1 MTKFVGTPLRGF
13 DFNTVAS
20 EALSARV
27 SSDSVARIRID
38 AGGKITWGSG
48 SATGDTNL
56 YRSDSNTLTTD
67 DVFVATGG
75 MVTLTTNGAPNAS
88 LPNGALAV
96 DTTNHV
102 FYYRSNSTCTQVS
115 AGEGGGG
122 GGGGANVTISST
134 APTSPENGDLWYNN
148 VGNLLYIYDSGSW
161 DTVSGAVAL
170 PDLDGGDI
178 LLPELYEAE
187 VTNGVIAVFDGGVA
201 A

>member
-1 MTKFVGTPLRGF
+1 MTKFVGSPLRGF
-13 DFNTVAS
+13 GFSTVS
-20 EALSARV
+20 DEALSARV
-27 SSDSVARIRID
+27 NSDAVPRIRID

-48 SATGDTNL
+48 SAAGDTNL

-67 DVFVATGG
+67 DVFVATNG
-75 MVTLTTNGAPNAS
+75 MVTLTTNGAPNVS

-102 FYYRSNSTCTQVS
+102 FYYRSNSTWTQVS
-115 AGEGGGG
+115 AGEG

-134 APTSPENGDLWYNN
+134 APADPENGDLWYNN
-148 VGNLLYIYDSGSW
+148 VSNLLYIYDSGSW

-170 PDLDGGDI
+170 PDLDGGNI
-178 LLPELYEAE
+178 SLPELYEAE
-187 VTNGVIAVFDGGVA
+187 VTNGVIAVFDGGIA

>member
-13 DFNTVAS
+13 DFSTVAS

-27 SSDSVARIRID
+27 NSDTVPRIRID

-48 SATGDTNL
+48 SAAGDTNI
-56 YRSDSNTLTTD
+56 YRSSENTLTTD

-102 FYYRSNSTCTQVS
+102 FYYRSNSTWTQVS
-115 AGEGGGG
+115 AGE

-134 APTSPENGDLWYNN
+134 APADPDNGDLWYNN
-148 VGNLLYIYDSGSW
+148 VSNLLYIYDSGSW

-170 PDLDGGDI
+170 PDLDGGNI
-178 LLPELYEAE
+178 SLPELYEAE

>member
-1 MTKFVGTPLRGF
+1 MTKFVGSPLRGF
-13 DFNTVAS
+13 DFSTVAD

-27 SSDSVARIRID
+27 HSDTVPRIRID
-38 AGGKITWGSG
+38 AGGKITWGAG
-48 SATGDTNL
+48 DAAGDTNI
-56 YRSDSNTLTTD
+56 YRSSANTLTTD

-75 MVTLTTNGAPNAS
+75 MVTLTTNGVPNTA

-102 FYYRSNSTCTQVS
+102 FYYRSNSTWTQVT
-115 AGEGGGG
+115 GGGG
-122 GGGGANVTISST
+122 GGNANVTISST
-134 APTSPENGDLWYNN
+134 APADPENGDLWYNN
-148 VGNLLYIYDSGSW
+148 VSNLLYIYDSGSW

-170 PDLDGGDI
+170 PDLDGGNI
-178 LLPELYEAE
+178 SLPELYEAE

>member
-13 DFNTVAS
+13 DFSTVAS

-27 SSDSVARIRID
+27 NSDTVPRIRID

-48 SATGDTNL
+48 SAAGDTNI
-56 YRSDSNTLTTD
+56 YRSSENTLTTD

-102 FYYRSNSTCTQVS
+102 FYYRSNSTWTQVS
-115 AGEGGGG
+115 A

-134 APTSPENGDLWYNN
+134 APADPDNGDLWYNN
-148 VGNLLYIYDSGSW
+148 VSNLLYIRDGGSW

-170 PDLDGGDI
+170 PDLDGGNI
-178 LLPELYEAE
+178 SLPELYEAE
-187 VTNGVIAVFDGGVA
+187 VTNGVIAVFDGGIA

>member
-13 DFNTVAS
+13 DFSTVAS

-27 SSDSVARIRID
+27 NSDTVPRIRID

-48 SATGDTNL
+48 SAAGDTNI
-56 YRSDSNTLTTD
+56 YRSSENTLTTD

-75 MVTLTTNGAPNAS
+75 MVTLTTNGVPNTA

-102 FYYRSNSTCTQVS
+102 FYYRSNSTWTQVS
-115 AGEGGGG
+115 A

-134 APTSPENGDLWYNN
+134 APADPDNGDLWYNN
-148 VGNLLYIYDSGSW
+148 TTSLLYIYDSGSW

-170 PDLDGGDI
+170 PDLDGGNI
-178 LLPELYEAE
+178 SLPELYEAE

>member
-13 DFNTVAS
+13 DFSTVAS

-27 SSDSVARIRID
+27 NSDTVPRIRID

-48 SATGDTNL
+48 SAAGDTNI
-56 YRSDSNTLTTD
+56 YRSSENTLTTD

-75 MVTLTTNGAPNAS
+75 MVTLTTNGAPNTS

-102 FYYRSNSTCTQVS
+102 FYYRSNSTWTQVS
-115 AGEGGGG
+115 A

-134 APTSPENGDLWYNN
+134 APADPDNGDLWYNN
-148 VGNLLYIYDSGSW
+148 VSNLLYIRDGGSW

-170 PDLDGGDI
+170 PDLDGGNI
-178 LLPELYEAE
+178 SLPELYEAE
-187 VTNGVIAVFDGGVA
+187 VTNGVIAVFDGGIA

>member
-13 DFNTVAS
+13 DFSTVAS

-27 SSDSVARIRID
+27 NSDTVPRIRID

-48 SATGDTNL
+48 SAAGDTNI
-56 YRSDSNTLTTD
+56 YRSSENTLTTD

-88 LPNGALAV
+88 MPNGALAV

-102 FYYRSNSTCTQVS
+102 FYYRSNSTWTQVS
-115 AGEGGGG
+115 AGE

-134 APTSPENGDLWYNN
+134 APADPDNGDLWYNN
-148 VGNLLYIYDSGSW
+148 VSNLLYIRDGGSW

-170 PDLDGGDI
+170 PDLDGGNI
-178 LLPELYEAE
+178 SLPELYEAE
-187 VTNGVIAVFDGGVA
+187 VTNGVIAVFDGGIA

>member
-1 MTKFVGTPLRGF
+1 MTKFVGSPLRGF
-13 DFNTVAS
+13 GFNTVS
-20 EALSARV
+20 DEALSARLHSDTV
-27 SSDSVARIRID
+27 SRIRID

-48 SATGDTNL
+48 DASGDTNI
-56 YRSDSNTLTTD
+56 YRSSANTLTTD

-102 FYYRSNSTCTQVS
+102 FYYRSNSTWTQVT
-115 AGEGGGG
+115 GGGGG

-170 PDLDGGDI
+170 PDLDGGNI
-178 LLPELYEAE
+178 SLPELYEAE
-187 VTNGVIAVFDGGVA
+187 VTNGVIAVFDGGIA

>member
-1 MTKFVGTPLRGF
+1 MTKFVGSPLRGF
-13 DFNTVAS
+13 DFSTVAD

-27 SSDSVARIRID
+27 HSDTVPRIRID
-38 AGGKITWGSG
+38 AGGKITWGAG
-48 SATGDTNL
+48 DAAGDTNI
-56 YRSDSNTLTTD
+56 YRSSANTLTTD

-75 MVTLTTNGAPNAS
+75 MVTLTTNGVPNSA

-102 FYYRSNSTCTQVS
+102 FYYRSNSTWTQVT
-115 AGEGGGG
+115 GGGG
-122 GGGGANVTISST
+122 GGNANVTISST
-134 APTSPENGDLWYNN
+134 APADPENGDLWYNN
-148 VGNLLYIYDSGSW
+148 VSNLLYIYDSGSW

-170 PDLDGGDI
+170 PDLDGGNI
-178 LLPELYEAE
+178 SLPELYEAE

>member
-13 DFNTVAS
+13 DFSSVAD

-27 SSDSVARIRID
+27 HSDNVPRIRID

-48 SATGDTNL
+48 SAAGDTNI
-56 YRSDSNTLTTD
+56 YRSAANTLTTD
-67 DVFVATGG
+67 DLFVATGG
-75 MVTLTTNGAPNAS
+75 MVTLTTNGVPNTA

-102 FYYRSNSTCTQVS
+102 FYYRSNSTWTEVS
-115 AGEGGGG
+115 SA
-122 GGGGANVTISST
+122 GGANVTISST
-134 APTSPENGDLWYNN
+134 APADPDNGDLWYNN
-148 VGNLLYIYDSGSW
+148 VSNLLFIRDGGSW

-170 PDLDGGDI
+170 PDLDGGDMS
-178 LLPELYEAE
+178 LPEIFEAE
-187 VTNGVIAVFDGGVA
+187 VTNGVIAIFDGGVA

>member
-13 DFNTVAS
+13 DFSTVAS

-27 SSDSVARIRID
+27 NSDTVPRIRID

-48 SATGDTNL
+48 SAAGDTNI
-56 YRSDSNTLTTD
+56 YRSSENTLTTD

-75 MVTLTTNGAPNAS
+75 MVTLTTNGVPNAS
-88 LPNGALAV
+88 MPNGALAV

-102 FYYRSNSTCTQVS
+102 FYYRSNSTWTQVS
-115 AGEGGGG
+115 AGE

-134 APTSPENGDLWYNN
+134 APADPDNGDLWYNN
-148 VGNLLYIYDSGSW
+148 VSNLLYIRDGGSW

-170 PDLDGGDI
+170 PDLDGGNI
-178 LLPELYEAE
+178 SLPELYEAE
-187 VTNGVIAVFDGGVA
+187 VTNGVIAVFDGGIA

>member
-1 MTKFVGTPLRGF
+1 LLGHRYAGLALS
-13 DFNTVAS
+13 D

-27 SSDSVARIRID
+27 NSDAVPRIRID

-48 SATGDTNL
+48 SAAGDTNL

-67 DVFVATGG
+67 DVFVATNG
-75 MVTLTTNGAPNAS
+75 MVTLTTNGAPNVS

-102 FYYRSNSTCTQVS
+102 FYYRSNSTWTQVS
-115 AGEGGGG
+115 AGEG

-134 APTSPENGDLWYNN
+134 APADPENGDLWYNN
-148 VGNLLYIYDSGSW
+148 VSNLLYIYDSGSW

-170 PDLDGGDI
+170 PDLDGGNI
-178 LLPELYEAE
+178 SLPELYEAE
-187 VTNGVIAVFDGGVA
+187 VTNGVIAVFDGGIA

>member
-13 DFNTVAS
+13 DFSTVAS

-27 SSDSVARIRID
+27 SSDTVPRIRID

-48 SATGDTNL
+48 SAAGDTNI
-56 YRSDSNTLTTD
+56 YRSSENTLTTD

-75 MVTLTTNGAPNAS
+75 MVTLTTNGAPNTS

-102 FYYRSNSTCTQVS
+102 FYYRSNSTWTQVS
-115 AGEGGGG
+115 AGD
-122 GGGGANVTISST
+122 GGANVTISST
-134 APTSPENGDLWYNN
+134 APASPDNGDLWYNN
-148 VGNLLYIYDSGSW
+148 VSSLLYIYDSGSW

-170 PDLDGGDI
+170 PDLDGGNI
-178 LLPELYEAE
+178 SLPELYEAE

>member
-1 MTKFVGTPLRGF
+1 MTKFVGSPLRGF
-13 DFNTVAS
+13 DFSTVAD

-27 SSDSVARIRID
+27 HSDTVPRIRID
-38 AGGKITWGSG
+38 AGGKITWGAG
-48 SATGDTNL
+48 NAAGDTNI
-56 YRSDSNTLTTD
+56 YRSSANTLTTD

-75 MVTLTTNGAPNAS
+75 MVTLTTNGVPNTA

-102 FYYRSNSTCTQVS
+102 FYYRSNSTWTQVT
-115 AGEGGGG
+115 GGGG
-122 GGGGANVTISST
+122 GGNANVTISST
-134 APTSPENGDLWYNN
+134 APVDPENGDLWYNN
-148 VGNLLYIYDSGSW
+148 VNNLLYIYDSGSW

-170 PDLDGGDI
+170 PDLDGGNI
-178 LLPELYEAE
+178 SLPELYEAE

>member
-1 MTKFVGTPLRGF
+1 MTKFVGSPLRGF
-13 DFNTVAS
+13 DFSTVAD

-27 SSDSVARIRID
+27 HSDTVPRIRID
-38 AGGKITWGSG
+38 AGGKITWGAG
-48 SATGDTNL
+48 NAAGDTNI
-56 YRSDSNTLTTD
+56 YRSSANTLTTD

-75 MVTLTTNGAPNAS
+75 MVTLTTNGVPNTA

-102 FYYRSNSTCTQVS
+102 FYYRSNSTWTQVT
-115 AGEGGGG
+115 GGGG
-122 GGGGANVTISST
+122 GGNANVTISST
-134 APTSPENGDLWYNN
+134 APVDPENGDLWYNN
-148 VGNLLYIYDSGSW
+148 VSNLLYIYDSGSW

-170 PDLDGGDI
+170 PDLDGGNI
-178 LLPELYEAE
+178 SLPELYEAE

>member
-13 DFNTVAS
+13 DFSTVAS

-27 SSDSVARIRID
+27 NSDTVPRIRID

-48 SATGDTNL
+48 SAAGDTNI
-56 YRSDSNTLTTD
+56 YRSSENTLTTD

-102 FYYRSNSTCTQVS
+102 FYYRSNSTWTQVS
-115 AGEGGGG
+115 AGE

-134 APTSPENGDLWYNN
+134 APADPDNGDLWYNN
-148 VGNLLYIYDSGSW
+148 VSSLLYIRDGGSW

-170 PDLDGGDI
+170 PDLDGGNI
-178 LLPELYEAE
+178 SLPELCEAE
-187 VTNGVIAVFDGGVA
+187 VTNGVIAVFDGGIA

>member
-1 MTKFVGTPLRGF
+1 MAKFVGTPLRGF
-13 DFNTVAS
+13 DFSTVAS

-27 SSDSVARIRID
+27 NSDTVPRIRID

-48 SATGDTNL
+48 SAAGDTNI
-56 YRSDSNTLTTD
+56 YRSSENTLTTD

-102 FYYRSNSTCTQVS
+102 FYYRSNSTWTQVS
-115 AGEGGGG
+115 AGE

-134 APTSPENGDLWYNN
+134 APADPDNGDLWYNN
-148 VGNLLYIYDSGSW
+148 VSNLLYIRDGGSW

-170 PDLDGGDI
+170 PDLDGGNI
-178 LLPELYEAE
+178 SLPELYEAE
-187 VTNGVIAVFDGGVA
+187 VTNGVIAVFDGGIA

>member
-13 DFNTVAS
+13 DFSTVAS

-27 SSDSVARIRID
+27 NSDTVPRIRID

-48 SATGDTNL
+48 SAAGDTNI
-56 YRSDSNTLTTD
+56 YRSSENTLTTD

-75 MVTLTTNGAPNAS
+75 MVTLTTNGAPNTS

-102 FYYRSNSTCTQVS
+102 FYYRSNSTWTQVS
-115 AGEGGGG
+115 A

-134 APTSPENGDLWYNN
+134 APADPENGDLWYNN
-148 VGNLLYIYDSGSW
+148 VSSLLYIRDGGSW

-170 PDLDGGDI
+170 PDLDGGNI
-178 LLPELYEAE
+178 SLPELYEAE
-187 VTNGVIAVFDGGVA
+187 VTNGVIAVFDGGIA

>member
-13 DFNTVAS
+13 DFSTVAS

-27 SSDSVARIRID
+27 NSDTVPRIRID

-48 SATGDTNL
+48 SAAGDTNI
-56 YRSDSNTLTTD
+56 YRSSENTLTTD

-102 FYYRSNSTCTQVS
+102 FYYRSNSTWTQVS
-115 AGEGGGG
+115 AGE

-134 APTSPENGDLWYNN
+134 APADPDNGDLWYNN
-148 VGNLLYIYDSGSW
+148 VSNLLYIRDGGSW

-170 PDLDGGDI
+170 PDLDGGNI
-178 LLPELYEAE
+178 SLPELYEAE
-187 VTNGVIAVFDGGVA
+187 VTNGVIAVFDGGIA

>member
-13 DFNTVAS
+13 DFNSVAS

-27 SSDSVARIRID
+27 HSDSVPRIRID

-48 SATGDTNL
+48 SAAGDTNL
-56 YRSDSNTLTTD
+56 YRDSANTLTTD

-75 MVTLTTNGAPNAS
+75 MVTLTTNGVPNSA

-102 FYYRSNSTCTQVS
+102 FYYRSNSTWTQVT
-115 AGEGGGG
+115 GGGG
-122 GGGGANVTISST
+122 NANVTISST
-134 APTSPENGDLWYNN
+134 APVDPDNGDLWYNN
-148 VGNLLYIYDSGSW
+148 VSNLLYIYDSGSW

-170 PDLDGGDI
+170 PDLDGGNI
-178 LLPELYEAE
+178 SLPELYEAE

>member
-13 DFNTVAS
+13 DFSTVAS

-27 SSDSVARIRID
+27 NSDTVPRIRID

-48 SATGDTNL
+48 SAAGDTNI
-56 YRSDSNTLTTD
+56 YRSSENTLTTD

-75 MVTLTTNGAPNAS
+75 MVTLTTNGAPNVS

-102 FYYRSNSTCTQVS
+102 FYYRSNSTWTQVS
-115 AGEGGGG
+115 AGE

-134 APTSPENGDLWYNN
+134 APADPDNGDLWYNN
-148 VGNLLYIYDSGSW
+148 VSNLLYIRDGGSW

-170 PDLDGGDI
+170 PDLDGGNI
-178 LLPELYEAE
+178 SLPELYEAE
-187 VTNGVIAVFDGGVA
+187 VTNGVIAVFDGGIA